1 MRIFA
6 SDGTE
11 VFHYEG
17 CSESSDEVRGEI
29 VEVPF
34 DGSNYLTIKLHTEHE
49 GSHVTS
55 QFCILEAGK
64 GLYSG
69 ITIKHTF
76 SRFLIIFI
84 TPRPSFLY
92 FPKMK
97 K

>member
-55 QFCILEAGK
+55 HFCILEAGK
-64 GLYSG
+64 SLYSG

-76 SRFLIIFI
+76 CFLL
-84 TPRPSFLY
+84 FLSLLDPP
-92 FPKMK
+92 FSTFRR
-97 K
+97 